1 MKYEEELTENL
12 TERQIYRL
20 IVKAVRAGVQMS
32 QHIYISMSLEK
43 VEEIIY
49 NSMRVCPT
57 ESFGVMHYESPIGKV
72 SILVIPQETNIITV
86 HNYEM

>member
-1 MKYEEELTENL
+1 MKYEEELTDSL

-32 QHIYISMSLEK
+32 EQIYICMSLEK
-43 VEEIIY
+43 VEEIID

-57 ESFGVMHYESPIGKV
+57 ESFGVIHYQSPIGIV
-72 SILVIPQETNIITV
+72 SILAIPQETNIVTV
-86 HNYEM
+86 QN

>member
-1 MKYEEELTENL
+1 MNYEEELTEDM

-20 IVKAVRAGVQMS
+20 IVKAVRAGVLMS

-43 VEEIIY
+43 VEEIIN

-57 ESFGVMHYESPIGKV
+57 ESFGTMHYESPIGKV
-72 SILVIPQETNIITV
+72 SILAISQDTNIVTV
-86 HNYEM
+86 QN